1 MENCYEQISKGSGCL
16 LNLPD
21 TILAEGR
28 TGRPDIKDGD
38 EDFDQLLR
46 DSTPRVEVGDDLAGF
61 FTKLRLSSQRRIWA
75 KIEA

>member
-1 MENCYEQISKGSGCL
+1 MENCYEKISKGGGCL

-46 DSTPRVEVGDDLAGF
+46 DPTPRVEVGDDLAGF
-61 FTKLRLSSQRRIWA
+61 FTKLRLGRPKKDLGQD
-75 KIEA
+75 